1 MYDVAIV
8 GFGPSGAVAANLLG
22 RAGLKTLVLD
32 RLDTVYD
39 KPRAIALD
47 HEIMRVFQEIGVV
60 EAVLPHVAPYP
71 ASEYRGVRG
80 PIIKRLDAAPPPFVM
95 GWPPNL
101 SFTQPPVEEAL
112 RAKAFRHDS
121 VTVRLGCEV
130 TAISQHAQHVSLD
143 VRSKDGSGIEQA
155 RFVLGCDGANSTV
168 RRLCGMLLDDLDFDE
183 PWLVVD
189 VKVEPAALAEL
200 PDVNVQYCEPNRPAT
215 YVVGPGN
222 HRRWEIMLHED
233 EDPALMVQDANV
245 WKLLERWIKP
255 GQATLWRS
263 SAYRFHALVAQ
274 TWRQD
279 RVFLAGDAAHQQPP
293 FLGQG
298 MCQGVRDVVN
308 VVWKLVQVLQG
319 GAASDLLDTYQ
330 LERSAHV
337 QRLTQIIKSLGRF
350 ICERDEQK
358 ALDRDE
364 KLISEMGGTL
374 RTTLRQD
381 LMPPLEQGF
390 LSVSPHSAR
399 GTLFPQP
406 RQTGDGALLDDV
418 AGTGFRLFVSQSVSA
433 AQLIAVRAS
442 AAHINLR
449 IVRVANRVGNAVPS
463 DVPSV
468 EQECCFIERDG
479 VVGAWFARH
488 QCVAALVRPDHYV
501 FGVAQDG
508 ERLPALFDEI
518 VSRLRADES
527 HRAIA

>member
-32 RLDTVYD
+32 RLETVYD

-60 EAVLPHVAPYP
+60 DAVLPYVAPYP

-112 RAKAFRHDS
+112 RAHTLRHAS

-130 TAISQHAQHVSLD
+130 TAISQHTQHVSLSFRSQDGNND
-143 VRSKDGSGIEQA
+143 VEQA
-155 RFVLGCDGANSTV
+155 RFVLGCDGANSTL
-168 RRLCGMLLDDLDFDE
+168 RRLCAMPLDDLDFDE

-200 PDVNVQYCEPNRPAT
+200 PDVNVQYCEPSRPAT

-233 EDPALMVQDANV
+233 EDPALMVQDAQV
-245 WKLLERWIKP
+245 WKLLERWVKP

-308 VVWKLVQVLQG
+308 VVWKLVRVLQD
-319 GAASDLLDTYQ
+319 GAALELLDTYQ

-337 QRLTQIIKSLGRF
+337 QSLTQTIKSLGRF

-358 ALDRDE
+358 ALARDE
-364 KLISEMGGTL
+364 KLIAEMGGTL

-390 LSVSPHSAR
+390 LSELPHSAR
-399 GTLFPQP
+399 GTMFPQP
-406 RQTGDGALLDDV
+406 RQAGEGALLDDV
-418 AGTGFRLFVSQSVSA
+418 AGTGFRLFVSPSVTA
-433 AQLIAVRAS
+433 AQLTAVRAS
-442 AAHINLR
+442 AAQINLR
-449 IVRVANRVGNAVPS
+449 IVRVANRVGNT
-463 DVPSV
+463 VPSV
-468 EQECCFIERDG
+468 ERECCFIERDG
-479 VVGAWFARH
+479 VVSAWFARH
-488 QCVAALVRPDHYV
+488 NCVAALVRPDHYV
-501 FGVAQDG
+501 FGVVQDG

-518 VSRLRADES
+518 VNRLRSDEP